1 MKDLV
6 TKSSKYLE
14 ISDILQ
20 STKERMVEVRFNIDN
35 YDIKSGR
42 IDGRRNNLDK
52 VILGL
57 YRKAN
62 VLVTKEND
70 KISVEVTWGGLI
82 SSGSISAFQF
92 FIVAIAI
99 LRNMEL
105 QGLVIA
111 LLIGVLGIFLNQ
123 IAFFALRARLISKIK
138 RDLNDLEKAA
148 KANKKKARMDGF

>member
-6 TKSSKYLE
+6 TRSSKYLD

-20 STKERMVEVRFNIDN
+20 STKERMVELRFNIDN

-42 IDGRRNNLDK
+42 IDGRRNNLGK
-52 VILGL
+52 VVLGL

-62 VLVTKEND
+62 VLVTKDND

-99 LRNMEL
+99 LRNMGY
-105 QGLVIA
+105 QGLVIS
-111 LLIGVLGIFLNQ
+111 LLIGVLGVFLNQ
-123 IAFFALRARLISKIK
+123 VAFFALRARLVSKIK
-138 RDLNDLEKAA
+138 RDLYDLEKAA
-148 KANKKKARMDGF
+148 KAKKKKARMNGF